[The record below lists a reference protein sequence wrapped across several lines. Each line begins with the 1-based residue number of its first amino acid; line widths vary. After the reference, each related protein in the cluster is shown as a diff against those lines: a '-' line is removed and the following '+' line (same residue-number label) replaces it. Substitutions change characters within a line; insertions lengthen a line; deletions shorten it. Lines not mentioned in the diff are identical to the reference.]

1 MSEQL
6 LQDALESARR
16 SVEIARQQKL
26 ANLKKRLQP
35 GKNQEKELRKA
46 CADFEAIF
54 IQKLWQQMRAT
65 VPKEGYLHS
74 KEEDMYMSLYDQ
86 ALAEKLARRGGIG
99 LGNLLFSQ
107 LQKRLVK
114 ASAEVDPAS
123 VSIKFSQKRRKE
135 EIKNVQKQNQEL
147 EKLLANE
154 KDPLKKV
161 ELLARQIEASAGP
174 GKGGVPAELFHPLEL
189 QKKSVPVV
197 SPENQ
202 HTTDNINTTV
212 SFHCPVQGKISS
224 GFGWRIDPFTGKRAW
239 HAGIDLAVPEG
250 TPVEACWPGKV
261 VFAGEKGGYGKVVIL
276 EHKNGYHTVYGHNA
290 KILVQEGE
298 FVSAGQRI
306 ALSGNTGR
314 STGPH
319 LHFEVR
325 KGDVA
330 LNPMAWM
337 TDSGNSRTGV
347 QRG

>member
-6 LQDALESARR
+6 LQDALESARH

-86 ALAEKLARRGGIG
+86 ALAEKLAQRGGIG
-99 LGNLLFSQ
+99 LGDLLYSQ
-107 LQKRLVK
+107 LQKRLEK
-114 ASAEVDPAS
+114 ASADVEPAS
-123 VSIKFSQKRRKE
+123 VPIKFSQK
-135 EIKNVQKQNQEL
+135 QSNQE
-147 EKLLANE
+147 EKESQKDKQELDSLLAAE

-174 GKGGVPAELFHPLEL
+174 GKGGLPAELLRPLEL
-189 QKKSVPVV
+189 QKKSVPLV
-197 SPENQ
+197 SPENL
-202 HTTDNINTTV
+202 HTRTNTNTF
-212 SFHCPVQGKISS
+212 FHWPVQGKISS

-298 FVSAGQRI
+298 FVSGGQRI

-337 TDSGNSRTGV
+337 TDSGNSRTGA

>member
-6 LQDALESARR
+6 LQDALASARQ

-26 ANLKKRLQP
+26 AGLRKRLQSS
-35 GKNQEKELRKA
+35 KNQEKELRKA

-86 ALAEKLARRGGIG
+86 ELATKLAQRGGIG
-99 LGNLLFSQ
+99 LGDLLFSQ
-107 LQKRLVK
+107 LQKRLEK
-114 ASAEVDPAS
+114 ASADVDPAS
-123 VSIKFSQKRRKE
+123 VPIKFPQRQTNQEVKNIQKD
-135 EIKNVQKQNQEL
+135 NQEL
-147 EKLLANE
+147 DRLLAEE

-161 ELLARQIEASAGP
+161 ELLARKIEASAGP
-174 GKGGVPAELFHPLEL
+174 GKGGVPAELLRPIEL
-189 QKKSVPVV
+189 QKISVPIV
-197 SPENQ
+197 SPENI
-202 HTTDNINTTV
+202 HINTNS
-212 SFHCPVQGKISS
+212 SFHWPVQGKISS
-224 GFGWRIDPFTGKRAW
+224 GFGWRLDPFTGKRAW

-250 TPVEACWPGKV
+250 TPVEACWSGKV

-276 EHKNGYHTVYGHNA
+276 EHKDGYKSVYGHNE

-298 FVSAGQRI
+298 YVQAGQRI

-325 KGDVA
+325 KGELA
-330 LNPMAWM
+330 LNPMGWM
-337 TDSGNSRTGV
+337 ADFRNNRAGV

>member
-6 LQDALESARR
+6 LQDALESARH

-86 ALAEKLARRGGIG
+86 ALAEKLAQRGGIG
-99 LGNLLFSQ
+99 LGDLLYSQ
-107 LQKRLVK
+107 LQKRLEK
-114 ASAEVDPAS
+114 ASADVEPAS
-123 VSIKFSQKRRKE
+123 VPIKFSQK
-135 EIKNVQKQNQEL
+135 QSNQE
-147 EKLLANE
+147 EKESQKDKQELDSLLAAE

-174 GKGGVPAELFHPLEL
+174 GKGGLPAELLRPLEL
-189 QKKSVPVV
+189 QKKSVPLV
-197 SPENQ
+197 SPENL
-202 HTTDNINTTV
+202 HTRTNTNTF
-212 SFHCPVQGKISS
+212 FHWPVQGKISS

-298 FVSAGQRI
+298 FVSGGQRI

-347 QRG
+347 QSG